1 MQAPRA
7 LPLCAGLLIGIFLAQ
22 SFFASRSKSAVFD
35 EPTDIAAGR
44 MFCIQLPGGGENII
58 WTENYGHLLVV
69 AKGAVSHEQ
78 VWLWFV
84 AVHHNVAFKGAPAM
98 PGM

>member
-1 MQAPRA
+1 MGEISWNHSEQHTLKYSVAQMA
-7 LPLCAGLLIGIFLAQ
+7 LGMVPDDV
-22 SFFASRSKSAVFD
+22 AS
-35 EPTDIAAGR
+35 GR

-58 WTENYGHLLVV
+58 WTQNYGHLLVV
-69 AKGAVSHEQ
+69 AKGDVSHEQ

-84 AVHHNVAFKGAPAM
+84 AVDHNVAFAERRRM